1 MRAPT
6 FWDKPG
12 LIPTL
17 LSPLA
22 WIGARITAGRVAK
35 PPKISANIPVICVG
49 NINAGGTGKTPTAIA
64 LVELLSSHGLKPAI
78 LSRGHG
84 GSAEGPLKVDPNAH
98 TAEETGDEPLLLAN
112 FAPTWISKDR
122 AAGARAALAENPDVL
137 ILDDGFQNPAI
148 RKTASIVVV
157 DARKGFGNG
166 RVMPAGPLRE
176 PVSEGMKRADICVV
190 IGAPD
195 DQQSFANRWAKDI
208 PVPILGA
215 RIQPLPTG
223 MPWQGMKVFA
233 FAGIGVPEKFFRTL
247 KDLGADVRGTV
258 ALADHQPITDAL
270 FTRLKADAD
279 RAGAKLVTTDKD
291 AVRLPKSQRL
301 SVLPL
306 PVRLVF
312 DDPEALKS
320 HLTRLGALPKS
331 P

>member
-1 MRAPT
+1 MRAPA

-12 LIPTL
+12 LLPSL
-17 LSPLA
+17 LAPLG
-22 WIGARITAGRVAK
+22 WVGARMTARRVAQPAK
-35 PPKISANIPVICVG
+35 VAPDLPVICVG
-49 NINAGGTGKTPTAIA
+49 NINAGGTGKTPTVIA
-64 LVELLSSHGLKPAI
+64 LVEVLSSQGAKPAI

-84 GSAEGPLKVDPNAH
+84 GSAKGPLKVDPNTHSA
-98 TAEETGDEPLLLAN
+98 AETGDEPLLLAN
-112 FAPTWISKDR
+112 FAPTWIAKDR
-122 AAGARAALAENPDVL
+122 VEGAKAALAEDPDVL

-148 RKTASIVVV
+148 KKTASIVVV

-176 PVSEGMKRADICVV
+176 PVSEGMKRADLCVV
-190 IGAPD
+190 IGAPE

-208 PVPILGA
+208 PVPILHA

-247 KDLGADVRGTV
+247 KELGADVRGTV

-270 FTRLKADAD
+270 FARLKSDAD

-312 DDPEALKS
+312 EDPEALTA
-320 HLTRLGALPKS
+320 HLSRLGVLPKT